1 MKQNFRLN
9 AGLLYF
15 WIVVVEQQTD
25 TEVKMYVCGLETLA
39 LAASAAYDF
48 VGTVSSA
55 DATIAPAVYNAWF
68 TVDGSAT
75 GATTSCV
82 VNKYELFESDKTS
95 ALATTI
101 ASIDGS
107 TGNLVIKQT
116 AQAAKASYWVKAT
129 TMGSKT
135 QFKELTI

>member
-1 MKQNFRLN
+1 MT
-9 AGLLYF
+9 
-15 WIVVVEQQTD
+15 VVVVQQTNV
-25 TEVKMYVCGLETLA
+25 EHSYYVCGLETLA

-55 DATIAPAVYNAWF
+55 DATIAPGVFNAWF

-82 VNKYELFESDKTS
+82 VNKYELFQSDKTS
-95 ALATTI
+95 ALATTV
-101 ASIDGS
+101 ASIDAS